1 MQTHAAN
8 KGTQCKLE
16 QEPWRIIQISR
27 DMNWLRKRAC
37 RDYSALALDW
47 LNPVIRCGHDA
58 SLRWQPDMWDG
69 GQPQST
75 RGPFAACF
83 TLRLTGV
90 CSADFPARAAICN
103 VLLVEQLSWAQD
115 ARSTLGYLNNGRS
128 KREPQAYLNSSTFRH
143 HAHAPNLHSS
153 PCQAENCVQQ
163 TLFANIKG
171 PTASA
176 RLLAV

>member
-47 LNPVIRCGHDA
+47 LNPVVRCGHDA
-58 SLRWQPDMWDG
+58 CLRWQPDMWDG

-128 KREPQAYLNSSTFRH
+128 KREPQASSLFELIYIQTSRTRSQ
-143 HAHAPNLHSS
+143 PPLQSVSS
-153 PCQAENCVQQ
+153 GELCSADFICKYQGTDCQC
-163 TLFANIKG
+163 
-171 PTASA
+171 
-176 RLLAV
+176 